1 MGGLHNG
8 QVFYLNFIL
17 EDKEDLSLS
26 EKPGGMFPSE
36 ISKTLYVRFSLK
48 NLQRYYVTFKAP
60 FHLLF

>member
-26 EKPGGMFPSE
+26 EKQGGMFPSE
-36 ISKTLYVRFSLK
+36 ISKTP
-48 NLQRYYVTFKAP
+48 T
-60 FHLLF
+60 